1 MAHWRHAPLGTPL
14 WERLPRDLQ
23 EHIARFLAQKMLDQF
38 CMLDLQPRALRIACL
53 YPTEEGHLAQLD
65 SMMQATPVFDRALYA
80 VYLLSVPVQ
89 RWQHHHAFANGLV
102 RFAWEAYDLRLA
114 KAQGSSHISVPWER
128 LTDKLHLEA
137 GRLQGIVLSRFKR
150 IAKRAYEMS
159 ESHYLPEHYLVEV
172 CAAIGKGA
180 HKGTLGWIH
189 GYRRQMVSHFLQAVV
204 NANWHGRTKKQEGD
218 VRRRIKTAMLDATM
232 AHLDAQHG

>member
-89 RWQHHHAFANGLV
+89 RWQHHHAFANGLN
-102 RFAWEAYDLRLA
+102 Y
-114 KAQGSSHISVPWER
+114 
-128 LTDKLHLEA
+128 HLVFQIQYC
-137 GRLQGIVLSRFKR
+137 GVGKR
-150 IAKRAYEMS
+150 GDRSNGNYIIA
-159 ESHYLPEHYLVEV
+159 
-172 CAAIGKGA
+172 
-180 HKGTLGWIH
+180 
-189 GYRRQMVSHFLQAVV
+189 
-204 NANWHGRTKKQEGD
+204 
-218 VRRRIKTAMLDATM
+218 
-232 AHLDAQHG
+232 